1 MTTERV
7 FKKTTDRL
15 VRIITGKDTIFA
27 TPEHPFYVADDIND
41 GSKNGNWMSA
51 GSLKTGLKITLVS
64 GLLANVESAFAFD
77 TLATVYNFEVEN
89 THTYYVGTE
98 GVLVHNQCV
107 SKKQLLALTDEVPNS
122 NNYLSRDQFFT
133 NAAKDSPNWDPELER
148 IVDDIKATRDYD
160 GTKTEAISDRY
171 FKDHYQ
177 MTQLD
182 AKVGSNNGLDGLYIK
197 GTVQNPTEIVITESK
212 QWAGTG
218 GVKLSAE
225 NTATGLPAQIS
236 EQWLRD
242 VAIRLKKTN
251 DPAKMAIASMLENQ
265 LNLGNTSIIQK
276 FVIAVDK
283 TNNTTPIYILKL
295 GKY

>member
-1 MTTERV
+1 M
-7 FKKTTDRL
+7 
-15 VRIITGKDTIFA
+15 
-27 TPEHPFYVADDIND
+27 
-41 GSKNGNWMSA
+41 
-51 GSLKTGLKITLVS
+51 
-64 GLLANVESAFAFD
+64 
-77 TLATVYNFEVEN
+77 
-89 THTYYVGTE
+89 
-98 GVLVHNQCV
+98 
-107 SKKQLLALTDEVPNS
+107 QLLALTNEVPNS

-148 IVDDIKATRDYD
+148 IVDDIKATGDYG
-160 GTKTEAISDRY
+160 GTRTEAISDRY

-177 MTQLD
+177 MTPYD

-197 GTVQNPTEIVITESK
+197 GTLQNPTEIVITESK

-225 NTATGLPAQIS
+225 NTVTGLPSQMSNDWI
-236 EQWLRD
+236 RD
-242 VAIRLKKTN
+242 VADRLARTN
-251 DPAKMAIASMLENQ
+251 DPAKMAIAKMLENQ
-265 LNLGNTSIIQK
+265 IKLGNASIIQK